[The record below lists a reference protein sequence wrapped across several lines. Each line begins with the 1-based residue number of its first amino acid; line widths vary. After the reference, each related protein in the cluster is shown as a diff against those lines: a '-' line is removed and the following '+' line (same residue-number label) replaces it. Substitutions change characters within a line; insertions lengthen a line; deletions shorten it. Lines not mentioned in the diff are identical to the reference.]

1 MGTRTKVMKTTKN
14 VTIKIILKMI
24 PKLAISSILILFHP
38 VAEIGQLLAND
49 SIV

>member
-14 VTIKIILKMI
+14 VTSYQNYLKSDS
-24 PKLAISSILILFHP
+24 KNISSILILFHP
-38 VAEIGQLLAND
+38 MAEIDQLLANG